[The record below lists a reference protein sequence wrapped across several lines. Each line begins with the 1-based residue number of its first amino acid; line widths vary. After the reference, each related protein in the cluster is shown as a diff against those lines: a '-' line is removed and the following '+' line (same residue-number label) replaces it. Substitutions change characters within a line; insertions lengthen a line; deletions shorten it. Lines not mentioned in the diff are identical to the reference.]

1 MSEKVRRS
9 LADKC
14 PRFGVF
20 WRSDA
25 CEHHAVATRLG
36 SSEIDYTALARRL
49 RDVHRR
55 RAERIEGQLPA
66 READPTALSLDR
78 ALDALQSKESAA
90 LLDDI
95 AARLHQAVDATAGT
109 APPEFAVGAFPVP
122 LGDRF
127 LDGVL
132 DYYRSGWDTSLDRRR
147 MAQAVVTAL
156 AQAAG
161 DDGFVSGEAAGG
173 RLGPLGAMVA
183 ARLRHMA
190 ADLTV
195 AEGDGSRKNSGK
207 YLGLDS
213 RVAAKI
219 ALSRRRPSYLERM
232 PVVHELMRQL
242 SPRCLHGV
250 GLASVQH
257 LFPSSSALFES
268 LFALG
273 LAPGDT
279 QVGGKFYSANVNTV
293 ATLEA
298 RGLRVHL
305 SATDPDDHLFADAE
319 ASVKEQARTELA
331 ALFHGVDPA
340 RHRGRFLLLDDGG
353 KLIRALHEHFPRY
366 AHLCV
371 AVEQTTRG
379 IQVLD
384 EMERAGTPIRCPV
397 VNMAQSDIKR
407 AVESPLIAES
417 VAWHTDRYLTALGL
431 DDHKPTPARPQTA
444 VVVGFGATGAALAEA
459 LRRRGYQVVVTD
471 RDPARMAAARLAG
484 FDARERTDAFRRAD
498 LLFGATGMGAIEP
511 DEWRYLKSGAVLA
524 NAASGTHE
532 LGLRGV
538 DDRDPRLRDPHRRCA
553 SDGTVTTSFAGR
565 QVTLGLES
573 DDWRLQ
579 HRVVRVRGED
589 GGAREL
595 LFLRGGSV
603 VNMEHDLPPEYRQV
617 IVGMLIASCAQ
628 AMRETEPG
636 PHDLDPE
643 LQAFLRARFSAA
655 LAAAGLSLTEPDL
668 DAVRG
673 PWG

>member
-1 MSEKVRRS
+1 M
-9 LADKC
+9 
-14 PRFGVF
+14 
-20 WRSDA
+20 
-25 CEHHAVATRLG
+25 ATRLG

-55 RAERIEGQLPA
+55 RAERIEEQLPA
-66 READPTALSLDR
+66 RESDPALLSLDR
-78 ALDALQSKESAA
+78 ALDALQSKEAA
-90 LLDDI
+90 GLLDEID
-95 AARLHQAVDATAGT
+95 ARLRRAVDDVAGT
-109 APPEFAVGAFPVP
+109 APREFAVGAFPVP
-122 LGDRF
+122 LADKF

-132 DYYRSGWDTSLDRRR
+132 EYYRGGWDTSLDRRR
-147 MAQAVVTAL
+147 TAQAVVTAL
-156 AQAAG
+156 AQVAG
-161 DDGFVSGEAAGG
+161 DDGFVSGDAASSG
-173 RLGPLGAMVA
+173 LGPLGAWVTSRVRQVA
-183 ARLRHMA
+183 AKV
-190 ADLTV
+190 TV
-195 AEGDGSRKNSGK
+195 VEGDTSRKNSGK

-232 PVVHELMRQL
+232 PVVHELVRML
-242 SPRCLHGV
+242 PARCLAGV

-257 LFPSSSALFES
+257 LFPSSSALYES
-268 LFALG
+268 LFTLG
-273 LAPGDT
+273 LAPKDT

-298 RGLRVHL
+298 RGLRVHM
-305 SATDPDDHLFADAE
+305 SATDPDDHLYADAE
-319 ASVKEQARTELA
+319 AAVKEQARSELA

-340 RHRGRFLLLDDGG
+340 HHRGRFLLLDDGG
-353 KLIRALHEHFPRY
+353 KLILALHEHFPRY

-379 IQVLD
+379 IQVLE
-384 EMERAGTPIRCPV
+384 EMQRSGTAILCPV
-397 VNMAQSDIKR
+397 VNMAQSDLKR

-417 VAWHTDRYLTALGL
+417 VAWHTDRYLRSLGL
-431 DDHKPTPARPQTA
+431 DDRTPAPAHPQTA
-444 VVVGFGATGAALAEA
+444 VVVGYGATGAALAEA

-471 RDPARMAAARLAG
+471 RDPARMAAARTAG
-484 FDARERTDAFRRAD
+484 FEARERIDAFRQAD
-498 LLFGATGMGAIEP
+498 LLFGATGMGAISAE
-511 DEWRYLKSGAVLA
+511 EWRYLKSGAVLA

-532 LGLRGV
+532 LGLRGI
-538 DDRDPRLRDPHRRCA
+538 DERELRRRDPHLRCA
-553 SDGTVTTSFAGR
+553 PDGTVTTSFAGR
-565 QVTLGLES
+565 ELTLGLES

-579 HRVVRVRGED
+579 HRVLRVRGED
-589 GGAREL
+589 GSEREL
-595 LFLRGGSV
+595 LLLRGGSV

-643 LQAFLRARFSAA
+643 LQAFLRARFTTA
-655 LAAAGLSLTEPDL
+655 LAAAGLSLDTPDL

>member
-1 MSEKVRRS
+1 MSVQVRRS

-20 WRSDA
+20 PRADA
-25 CEHHAVATRLG
+25 CEHPTVATRLG
-36 SSEIDYTALARRL
+36 SNEIDYTALARRL

-55 RAERIEGQLPA
+55 RAERIEEQLPQ
-66 READPTALSLDR
+66 RESDPTLLSLDR
-78 ALDALQSKESAA
+78 ALDVLQSTEATG
-90 LLDDI
+90 LLDEV
-95 AARLHQAVDATAGT
+95 ATRLRQAVDGAAGT
-109 APPEFAVGAFPVP
+109 EPPEFAVGAFPVP
-122 LGDRF
+122 LADKF

-132 DYYRSGWDTSLDRRR
+132 EYYRGGWDTSLDRRR

-161 DDGFVSGEAAGG
+161 DDGFVSGDAAAT

-183 ARLRHMA
+183 ARVRRVA
-190 ADLTV
+190 STV
-195 AEGDGSRKNSGK
+195 PPVEGDGSRKNSGK

-219 ALSRRRPSYLERM
+219 ALSRRRPSYLDRM
-232 PVVHELMRQL
+232 PVVHELLRMLPSRGL
-242 SPRCLHGV
+242 AGV

-257 LFPSSSALFES
+257 LFPSSSALYES
-268 LFALG
+268 LFTLG
-273 LAPGDT
+273 LLPGDT
-279 QVGGKFYSANVNTV
+279 QVGGKFYSANVNTL
-293 ATLEA
+293 ASLEA
-298 RGLRVHL
+298 RGLRVHM
-305 SATDPDDHLFADAE
+305 SATDPDDHLYADAE
-319 ASVKEQARTELA
+319 AAVKEQARAELA
-331 ALFHGVDPA
+331 TLFHGVDPA

-353 KLIRALHEHFPRY
+353 KLIRALHEHFPRF

-384 EMERAGTPIRCPV
+384 DMQRAGTAILCPV
-397 VNMAQSDIKR
+397 VNMAQSELKR

-431 DDHKPTPARPQTA
+431 DDRKPTQTHPQTA
-444 VVVGFGATGAALAEA
+444 VVVGYGATGSALAEA
-459 LRRRGYQVVVTD
+459 LRRRGYHVVVTD
-471 RDPARMAAARLAG
+471 RDAARMEAARAAG
-484 FDARERTDAFRRAD
+484 FDASERVEAFRQAD
-498 LLFGATGMGAIEP
+498 LLFGATGMGAIDA

-532 LGLRGV
+532 LGLRGI
-538 DDRDPRLRDPHRRCA
+538 DHRDLRMRDPQQRCA
-553 SDGTVTTSFAGR
+553 PDGTVTTSFDGR
-565 QVTLGLES
+565 AVTLGLES

-589 GGAREL
+589 GSAREL
-595 LFLRGGSV
+595 LLLRGGSV

-628 AMRETEPG
+628 AMRETTPG

-643 LQAFLRARFSAA
+643 LQDFLRARFLAA
-655 LAAAGLSLTEPDL
+655 LAAAGLSLDRPDL